1 MIKKIIK
8 YVSFFFLLILNIVL
22 DLNIDNYILVLEKCF
37 NKDIN
42 LLTKYYIII
51 SITIAL
57 ISILTYLAMLL
68 IIFKNSTAKNGLK
81 LKAKDGTHGTADW
94 MTEKESE
101 KVLGLNNEPGIL
113 LGKKNGKS
121 VVLPFKSYFNKNI
134 LVIGSPGSMKSISF
148 ILLNIL
154 QLCLYGKS
162 MIISDSKGDLY
173 KKTAHLLNKKG
184 YTVRVF
190 NLCNMAHSD
199 RWNPLAEIENIDD
212 AQNTADIIIS
222 NTQKHNKNSDDFWPR
237 AEENLLKAF
246 ILYFKEK
253 MIETNTLTD
262 IYLKIAG
269 KDISDIDDMFKSL
282 PQNSVARM
290 SYNIFAQGSDTIKS
304 SVLTGL
310 GTRLQAFQ
318 NTLVQQVTSNTDI
331 DLELPAKQKC
341 AYFIITSDMDGR
353 NI

>member
-1 MIKKIIK
+1 MIKNIIK
-8 YVSFFFLLILNIVL
+8 YISFFFLLVLNIIL
-22 DLNIDNYILVLEKCF
+22 DLNIDNYILILEKCF
-37 NKDIN
+37 NKSII
-42 LLTKYYIII
+42 LPTKYYLIIP
-51 SITIAL
+51 ITIAL
-57 ISILTYLAMLL
+57 ISILVYLIVLL
-68 IIFKNSTAKNGLK
+68 VVFKNSTVKNGFK
-81 LKAKDGTHGTADW
+81 LNSKVGTHGTADW
-94 MTEKESE
+94 MTNKEAE

-113 LGKKNGKS
+113 LGKKSGKS

-134 LVIGSPGSMKSISF
+134 LIIGSPGSMKSIAF

-154 QLCLYGKS
+154 QLCKYGKS

-173 KKTAHLLNKKG
+173 KRTAHLLNEKG

-290 SYNIFAQGSDTIKS
+290 SYNIFSQGSDTIKS

-318 NTLVQQVTSNTDI
+318 NTLVQQITSDTDI

>member
-1 MIKKIIK
+1 
-8 YVSFFFLLILNIVL
+8 
-22 DLNIDNYILVLEKCF
+22 
-37 NKDIN
+37 
-42 LLTKYYIII
+42 
-51 SITIAL
+51 
-57 ISILTYLAMLL
+57 
-68 IIFKNSTAKNGLK
+68 
-81 LKAKDGTHGTADW
+81 
-94 MTEKESE
+94 
-101 KVLGLNNEPGIL
+101 
-113 LGKKNGKS
+113 
-121 VVLPFKSYFNKNI
+121 
-134 LVIGSPGSMKSISF
+134 MKSIAF

-173 KKTAHLLNKKG
+173 KRTAHLLNKKG
-184 YTVRVF
+184 YIVRVF

-253 MIETNTLTD
+253 MIETNTLAD
-262 IYLKIAG
+262 IYFKIAG
-269 KDISDIDDMFKSL
+269 KDISDIDEMFKSL
-282 PQNSVARM
+282 PQDSAARM

-318 NTLVQQVTSNTDI
+318 NTLVQQVTSDTDI

>member
-8 YVSFFFLLILNIVL
+8 YISFFFLLVLNIIL
-22 DLNIDNYILVLEKCF
+22 DLNIDNYILILEKCF
-37 NKDIN
+37 NKSII
-42 LLTKYYIII
+42 LPTKYYLIIP
-51 SITIAL
+51 ITIAL
-57 ISILTYLAMLL
+57 ISILVYLIVLL
-68 IIFKNSTAKNGLK
+68 VVFKNSTVKNGFK
-81 LKAKDGTHGTADW
+81 LNSKVGTHGTADW
-94 MTEKESE
+94 MTNKEAE

-113 LGKKNGKS
+113 LGKKSGKS

-134 LVIGSPGSMKSISF
+134 LIIGSPGSMKSIAF

-154 QLCLYGKS
+154 QLCKYGKS

-173 KKTAHLLNKKG
+173 KRTAHLLNEKG

-290 SYNIFAQGSDTIKS
+290 SYNIFSQGSDTIKS

-318 NTLVQQVTSNTDI
+318 NTLVQQITSDTDI

>member
-8 YVSFFFLLILNIVL
+8 YISFFFLLVLNIIL
-22 DLNIDNYILVLEKCF
+22 DLNIDNYILILEKCF
-37 NKDIN
+37 NKSII
-42 LLTKYYIII
+42 LPTKYYLIIP
-51 SITIAL
+51 ITIAL
-57 ISILTYLAMLL
+57 ISILVYLIVLL
-68 IIFKNSTAKNGLK
+68 VVFKNSTVKNGFK
-81 LKAKDGTHGTADW
+81 LNSKIGTHGTADW
-94 MTEKESE
+94 MTNKEAE

-113 LGKKNGKS
+113 LGKKSGKS

-134 LVIGSPGSMKSISF
+134 LIIGSPGSMKSIAF

-154 QLCLYGKS
+154 QLCKYGKS

-173 KKTAHLLNKKG
+173 KRTAHLLNEKG

-290 SYNIFAQGSDTIKS
+290 SYNIFSQGSDTIKS

-318 NTLVQQVTSNTDI
+318 NTLVQQITSDTDI

>member
-37 NKDIN
+37 NKSIILPTKYHILISIN
-42 LLTKYYIII
+42 L
-51 SITIAL
+51 AL
-57 ISILTYLAMLL
+57 ISILVYLVVLL
-68 IIFKNSTAKNGLK
+68 VVFKNSTAKNGFK
-81 LKAKDGTHGTADW
+81 LNAKDGTHGTADW
-94 MTEKESE
+94 MTDKEAE

-113 LGKKNGKS
+113 LGKKNGKP

-134 LVIGSPGSMKSISF
+134 LVLGSPGSMKSIAF

-154 QLCLYGKS
+154 QFCLYGKS

-173 KKTAHLLNKKG
+173 KRTAHLLNKKG

-246 ILYFKEK
+246 EFYFLENKLDQ
-253 MIETNTLTD
+253 NTLTD
-262 IYLKIAG
+262 IYKIISNG
-269 KDISDIDDMFKSL
+269 DIAKLDNMFKVL
-282 PQNSVARM
+282 PLESPARM
-290 SYNIFAQGSDTIKS
+290 SYNIFASGSDTIKA
-304 SVLTGL
+304 SVLTR
-310 GTRLQAFQ
+310 TWYK
-318 NTLVQQVTSNTDI
+318 TTSI
-331 DLELPAKQKC
+331 SK
-341 AYFIITSDMDGR
+341 
-353 NI
+353 

>member
-8 YVSFFFLLILNIVL
+8 YISFFFLLVLNIIL
-22 DLNIDNYILVLEKCF
+22 DLNIDNYILILEKCF
-37 NKDIN
+37 NKSII
-42 LLTKYYIII
+42 LPTKYYLIIP
-51 SITIAL
+51 ITIAL
-57 ISILTYLAMLL
+57 ISILVYLIVFLVV
-68 IIFKNSTAKNGLK
+68 FKNSTVKNGFK
-81 LKAKDGTHGTADW
+81 LNSKIGTHGTADW
-94 MTEKESE
+94 MTNKEAE

-134 LVIGSPGSMKSISF
+134 LIIGSPGSMKSIAF

-154 QLCLYGKS
+154 QLCKYGKS

-173 KKTAHLLNKKG
+173 KRTAHLLNEKG

-290 SYNIFAQGSDTIKS
+290 SYNIFSQGSDTIKS

-318 NTLVQQVTSNTDI
+318 NTLVQQITSDTDI

>member
-8 YVSFFFLLILNIVL
+8 YISFFFLLIFNVIL

-37 NKDIN
+37 NKSII
-42 LLTKYYIII
+42 LPTKYYLII

-57 ISILTYLAMLL
+57 ISILVYLVVLL
-68 IIFKNSTAKNGLK
+68 AVFKNSTVKNGFK
-81 LKAKDGTHGTADW
+81 LNSKIGTHGTADW
-94 MTEKESE
+94 MTNKEAE

-134 LVIGSPGSMKSISF
+134 LIIGSPGSMKSIAF

-154 QLCLYGKS
+154 QLCKYGKS

-173 KKTAHLLNKKG
+173 KRTAHLLNEKG

-290 SYNIFAQGSDTIKS
+290 SYNIFSQGSDTIKS

-318 NTLVQQVTSNTDI
+318 NTLVQQITSDTDI

>member
-1 MIKKIIK
+1 MIKKIVK
-8 YVSFFFLLILNIVL
+8 YISLFFLLIFNVIL

-37 NKDIN
+37 NKSII
-42 LLTKYYIII
+42 LPTKYHLKI
-51 SITIAL
+51 STTIAL
-57 ISILTYLAMLL
+57 ISILVYFVVLL
-68 IIFKNSTAKNGLK
+68 VVSKNSTVKNGFK
-81 LKAKDGTHGTADW
+81 LNSKIGTHGTADW
-94 MTEKESE
+94 MTDKEAE

-113 LGKKNGKS
+113 LGKKNGKP

-134 LVIGSPGSMKSISF
+134 LVIGSPGSMKSIAF

-154 QLCLYGKS
+154 QLCKYGKS

-173 KKTAHLLNKKG
+173 KRTAHLLNKKG

-199 RWNPLAEIENIDD
+199 RWNPLAEIETIDD

-253 MIETNTLTD
+253 MIETNTLAD
-262 IYLKIAG
+262 IYFKIAG
-269 KDISDIDDMFKSL
+269 NDISDIDDMFKSL

-318 NTLVQQVTSNTDI
+318 NTLVQQITSDTDI

-353 NI
+353 DI

>member
-8 YVSFFFLLILNIVL
+8 YISFFFLLVLNIIL

-37 NKDIN
+37 NKSII
-42 LLTKYYIII
+42 LPTKYYLIIP
-51 SITIAL
+51 ITIAL
-57 ISILTYLAMLL
+57 ISILTYFVVLL
-68 IIFKNSTAKNGLK
+68 VVFRNSTVKNGFK
-81 LKAKDGTHGTADW
+81 LNSKIGTHGTADW
-94 MTEKESE
+94 MTNKEAE

-134 LVIGSPGSMKSISF
+134 LIIGSPGSMKSIAF

-154 QLCLYGKS
+154 QLCKYGKS

-173 KKTAHLLNKKG
+173 KRTAHLLNEKG

-290 SYNIFAQGSDTIKS
+290 SYNIFSQGSDTIKS

-318 NTLVQQVTSNTDI
+318 NTLVQQITSDTDI

>member
-8 YVSFFFLLILNIVL
+8 YISFFFLLVLNIIL
-22 DLNIDNYILVLEKCF
+22 DLNIDNYILILEKCF
-37 NKDIN
+37 NKSII
-42 LLTKYYIII
+42 LPTKYYLIIP
-51 SITIAL
+51 ITIAL
-57 ISILTYLAMLL
+57 ISILVYLIVLL
-68 IIFKNSTAKNGLK
+68 VVFKNSTVKNGFK
-81 LKAKDGTHGTADW
+81 LNSKIGTHGTADW
-94 MTEKESE
+94 MTNKEAE

-134 LVIGSPGSMKSISF
+134 LIIGSPGSMKSIAF

-154 QLCLYGKS
+154 QLCKYGKS

-173 KKTAHLLNKKG
+173 KRTAHLLNEKG

-290 SYNIFAQGSDTIKS
+290 SYNIFSQGSDTIKS

-318 NTLVQQVTSNTDI
+318 NTLVQQITSDTDI